1 MGERDTGTR
10 TVGAAL
16 SDSASAFSEFVPTV
30 PVDGGHLQ
38 VTIGFLDRPGGGH
51 AAGAGMEHRPG
62 EGPSLT
68 SRRGHRI
75 DDQTGAQV
83 VVDREADQVSS
94 ILSIMRRR

>member
-38 VTIGFLDRPGGGH
+38 VTIGFLERPGGGH
-51 AAGAGMEHRPG
+51 AAGAGWNTVPARVPHLPAVAVIASM
-62 EGPSLT
+62 T
-68 SRRGHRI
+68 
-75 DDQTGAQV
+75 
-83 VVDREADQVSS
+83 VDREADQVSS

>member
-38 VTIGFLDRPGGGH
+38 VTIGFLALRLSECVNCGSKPTGV
-51 AAGAGMEHRPG
+51 
-62 EGPSLT
+62 
-68 SRRGHRI
+68 
-75 DDQTGAQV
+75 DQ
-83 VVDREADQVSS
+83 
-94 ILSIMRRR
+94 